1 MFLDHI
7 YHHTKNCLQIIA
19 NIWYFKR
26 LRTGKI
32 SKSVFSNGVAQYNRL
47 SEVTRESKTVAA
59 FRKNLR
65 KEIEARNY
73 NCQMAGGDVYMR
85 RDE

>member
-1 MFLDHI
+1 VHGHCTRGADLFAR
-7 YHHTKNCLQIIA
+7 T
-19 NIWYFKR
+19 

-47 SEVTRESKTVAA
+47 SQITRESKTVAA

-65 KEIEARNY
+65 REIEARNY
-73 NCQMAGGDVYMR
+73 NCQMARADLYIR